1 MVAILTDKT
10 YADSLWSKRLFS
22 SLTECLRSRR
32 IPFCQIEDT
41 CPAHCDTVF
50 VITSDYAWTSSTVQQ
65 LNRSGRSPILLCN
78 QYENLPG
85 CVYSCVCSDVN
96 TSMKNLLDSLRQED
110 RKRVCIFGMNPS
122 SISDISRANSLF
134 SWKSEDMDTIQ
145 MFLNN
150 GSLANCFHDFYPRI
164 RDFDA
169 VISTNDFAAIFLVR
183 MLRAQDP
190 EQLQR
195 LRVVSCAESELSN
208 FYREHIETLH
218 VNFQQYGRAA
228 VYIYESLR
236 KRPYLSGMTLY
247 VAPSFRESSA
257 EAVPTEVTLNPDQQ
271 ADSFYED
278 PDLQEML
285 IADHL
290 LNAAD
295 QADSIIL
302 AGLATGRS
310 YDEIAESCFLAE
322 GSIKYRIKRLLSES
336 GAGSRDEMVRIFRKY
351 TRFDP

>member
-10 YADSLWSKRLFS
+10 YADSLWSKQLFS

-50 VITSDYAWTSSTVQQ
+50 IITSDYAWTSSTVQQ

-96 TSMKNLLDSLRQED
+96 TSMKNLLESLNTED
-110 RKRVCIFGMNPS
+110 RKRVCVFGMNPS
-122 SISDISRANSLF
+122 SISDISRVNSLF

-145 MFLNN
+145 VFLNK
-150 GSLANCFHDFYPRI
+150 GSLANCFDSFYPQI
-164 RDFDA
+164 QDFDA
-169 VISTNDFAAIFLVR
+169 VICTNDFAAIYLVR
-183 MLRAQDP
+183 KLRTLAP
-190 EQLQR
+190 EQLR
-195 LRVVSCAESELSN
+195 RFRIISCAESELSN
-208 FYREHIETLH
+208 FYREHIDTLH
-218 VNFQQYGRAA
+218 VNFEQYGRAA

-236 KRPYLSGMTLY
+236 KRPYLSGMILH
-247 VAPSFRESSA
+247 VAPSFQEPSP
-257 EAVPTEVTLNPDQQ
+257 EAPPSEVSLAPDRQV
-271 ADSFYED
+271 DSFYED

-290 LNAAD
+290 LSASD

-302 AGLATGRS
+302 EGLSTGRS
-310 YDEIAESCFLAE
+310 YDEIAERCFLAE

-336 GAGSRDEMVRIFRKY
+336 GAGSREEMIRLYRKY
-351 TRFDP
+351 TRYDP